1 MILDDKVEVTI
12 NSSNFSK
19 FDNVKVGDIVLV
31 SPQDLTKG
39 SHTKVNMS
47 CDECGSTGYIKWNSY
62 VRNYRD
68 VYKSGEWFCKP
79 CKRIINNQKK
89 YGVDNVF
96 QLESI
101 KERSKETIRE
111 KYGVDYISQS
121 EEIKKRIRKT
131 NIEKYGV
138 EIYMNSED
146 FKVKSGETLSEYGVT
161 NISQLEHIKQRKKDK
176 WDSLTPSEKN
186 DIHNKRR
193 KTNEENGNNF
203 GVSNKELE
211 VLEYVRSIYDGEIL
225 NSDREILNGSE
236 LDIYLPDEKFAIEFN
251 GIYWH
256 SELYRDRYYH
266 YDKFKGCSDRGINL
280 FQIYEDDWKYRKDI
294 VKSMIFNKLNLTT
307 NRVYARKCEVRII
320 EDVSIVRKFLNDNH
334 LQGSVN
340 SSIKIG
346 LYYED
351 ELVSLM
357 TLIRVNNT
365 TFNLNR
371 FCNKKFHSIVG
382 GFTKILKFFTMNN
395 PGISI
400 ETFSD
405 NDYSYGELYEN
416 NGFIKIYDLR
426 PDYSYVV
433 GDMREHKFNYRKDK
447 IFKMF
452 GNVDMDKS
460 EHELMLE
467 NQIYRIYDS
476 GKVKWKLH

>member
-101 KERSKETIRE
+101 KERIKETIKE

-121 EEIKKRIRKT
+121 EEVKKRIRKT

-236 LDIYLPDEKFAIEFN
+236 LDIYLPDENFAIEFN

-476 GKVKWKLH
+476 GKVKWKLI